1 MIEILAEEGV
11 NNFGDTRGGGLAGPT
26 GLFIILVLAIA
37 IVFLIRSM
45 NKRLRRLPAEFPNQD
60 VAHASDDTTMN
71 HSDTSDTS
79 HGSAS
84 DSGSSDSSSG

>member
-37 IVFLIRSM
+37 IIFLIRSM
-45 NKRLRRLPAEFPNQD
+45 NKRLRRLPAEFPQQD
-60 VAHASDDTTMN
+60 SAGRSNDMTMN
-71 HSDTSDTS
+71 HSDTSDMS
-79 HGSAS
+79 SSDAS
-84 DSGSSDSSSG
+84 DSGGSDSSSD